1 VRIRPLERPA
11 AAACPRRLSEKILLV
26 ITSEFGRTPKIEP
39 KGGGR
44 DHWPGLC
51 PLVFAGGGLNM
62 GQVIGRST
70 SKAEE
75 PATEPIRMSDM
86 LGTILHTMFDMGE
99 VRVQRGLPRELLTL
113 TDAAHPI
120 RELV

>member
-1 VRIRPLERPA
+1 
-11 AAACPRRLSEKILLV
+11 
-26 ITSEFGRTPKIEP
+26 
-39 KGGGR
+39 
-44 DHWPGLC
+44 
-51 PLVFAGGGLNM
+51 M

-75 PATEPIRMSDM
+75 PATEPVRMPNL

-113 TDAAHPI
+113 ADGAKPI
-120 RELV
+120 PELV